1 MNACHRASPP
11 DRARQ
16 LFAGA
21 LFMLFAVS
29 TGHALASE
37 PKDRVICTD
46 APQSTWMSEA
56 EARKRFNADQYML
69 VKFKLS
75 SERCHE
81 FYAVEHDG
89 SAIEAY
95 VHPVTGEVVRMT
107 RIPAPAASPATGA
120 TAKTPTPTP
129 TPAPAPASR

>member
-1 MNACHRASPP
+1 MTLASLATAP
-11 DRARQ
+11 
-16 LFAGA
+16 
-21 LFMLFAVS
+21 
-29 TGHALASE
+29 TGRALASE
-37 PKDRVICTD
+37 PQDRVICTD

-56 EARKRFNADQYML
+56 EARKRFKADQYLL

-95 VHPVTGEVVRMT
+95 LHPVTGEVVRIT
-107 RIPAPAASPATGA
+107 RIPAPAASAPRA
-120 TAKTPTPTP
+120 TAAQASTP
-129 TPAPAPASR
+129 R